1 MKTLLTTLIIVLALA
16 GSAHAAPFLVCTP
29 YTGTT
34 PDYFMVSFDGGA
46 ATQTPVY
53 AVTSPTG
60 VEAHVDLASVPTGS
74 HTATLQAC
82 STLWGCSAAS
92 ASFPFTK
99 ALPSVPTGTGISPN

>member
-1 MKTLLTTLIIVLALA
+1 MKRIIIAIIFILAL
-16 GSAHAAPFLVCTP
+16 SAPAFAAPYLVCTP
-29 YTGTT
+29 YTGTS

-46 ATQTPVY
+46 ATQTSAY
-53 AVTSPTG
+53 AVTSPVG
-60 VEAHVDLASVPTGS
+60 VEAHVDLAGVTTGA